1 MGASQAFVQG
11 ENLDAVTPWWRQRWV
26 AAAAAVVVLACGGFV
41 GRSYLPSAGAE
52 APGTLVVNTN
62 PAGVPVVIDGQ
73 PRGVTPLTL
82 ELAPGA
88 HELRL
93 ATDGEPRIIPL
104 TITAGDTVSQSIEL
118 PKAGPY
124 TGQLTV
130 RSEPSGARVT
140 VDGTPRGQ
148 TPLTL
153 DGLMPG
159 DHSVVLAN
167 DVSSVTH
174 AVTIEAGATAS
185 LVVPMSSTPQGAPV
199 SGWISVSA
207 PAEVQV
213 FEDGRLIGTSRSDRI
228 MVSAGRHELEIVN
241 EALDYRVSRAVT
253 VAPGQVSPVRLEWPK
268 GSMALN
274 AQPWAE
280 VWIDGER
287 VGETPIGNVAVP
299 IGPHEIVFRHPQLGE
314 QVMRATVTAGDVNTR
329 QRRLEEEMMMG
340 VTRTAA
346 ACLVLLLLTS
356 ARLHGQET
364 LAVARDLYASAEYAE
379 ALKLLDR
386 LSTGSATGDEQ
397 QSIELYR
404 SLCLLAVGRQGD
416 AERSIEAIIM
426 RDPLYQPGEDLS
438 PRMRSAF
445 TDAKKR
451 LLPSI
456 VQQEYAEAKGAF
468 ERKEFEVAA
477 SGFRRVVDALNDPS
491 MGPAANQPPLADLR
505 TLAAGFHDL
514 SVKAVP
520 PPPPAPTEPVAAL
533 AAAAVAANLPP
544 RIYTG
549 DERNVV
555 PPQTVIQTLPKF
567 PGAVPPRGVS
577 GVIEVVV
584 DERRLGRIRVDGCSR
599 DEFL

>member
-1 MGASQAFVQG
+1 
-11 ENLDAVTPWWRQRWV
+11 
-26 AAAAAVVVLACGGFV
+26 
-41 GRSYLPSAGAE
+41 
-52 APGTLVVNTN
+52 
-62 PAGVPVVIDGQ
+62 
-73 PRGVTPLTL
+73 
-82 ELAPGA
+82 
-88 HELRL
+88 
-93 ATDGEPRIIPL
+93 
-104 TITAGDTVSQSIEL
+104 
-118 PKAGPY
+118 
-124 TGQLTV
+124 
-130 RSEPSGARVT
+130 
-140 VDGTPRGQ
+140 
-148 TPLTL
+148 
-153 DGLMPG
+153 
-159 DHSVVLAN
+159 
-167 DVSSVTH
+167 
-174 AVTIEAGATAS
+174 
-185 LVVPMSSTPQGAPV
+185 
-199 SGWISVSA
+199 
-207 PAEVQV
+207 
-213 FEDGRLIGTSRSDRI
+213 
-228 MVSAGRHELEIVN
+228 
-241 EALDYRVSRAVT
+241 
-253 VAPGQVSPVRLEWPK
+253 
-268 GSMALN
+268 
-274 AQPWAE
+274 
-280 VWIDGER
+280 
-287 VGETPIGNVAVP
+287 
-299 IGPHEIVFRHPQLGE
+299 
-314 QVMRATVTAGDVNTR
+314 
-329 QRRLEEEMMMG
+329 MMMG

-356 ARLHGQET
+356 VRLHGQET

-416 AERSIEAIIM
+416 AERSIEAIIT

-451 LLPSI
+451 LLPAL

-514 SVKAVP
+514 SVKAAP

-567 PGAVPPRGVS
+567 PGAVPPRGIS

-584 DERRLGRIRVDGCSR
+584 DESGSVESASMVVPVTNSYDKMVMTAASRWLYQPATMNGTPVKFRKRIQITVTPPAP
-599 DEFL
+599 